1 MNETLN
7 SSAVGGGLVGA
18 LAAMR
23 DKGKPPHSVRV
34 LNSWIDRTANELK
47 IDKGGRLAW
56 LVAST
61 VVTAKLQCV
70 IDSRGDSRFLMKG
83 GTLLQHRLGLEA
95 RATVDLDGMIRGDL
109 DNFLAAL
116 DVALEEPWGPI
127 SFARTDT
134 EEIRVPGKAHR
145 PRKFDM
151 VLSIRGVVWR
161 KIKVE
166 ISPEEGR
173 AACSGEVFPAPRLEG
188 FGIPTPDKLM
198 GMAMSYQAAQKLH
211 GAAGLHDPEHGYKNL
226 RARDVVDLILIKRL
240 SDETGHPSRFSIREA
255 AEDTFQVRGIE
266 AEAAGRVPL
275 VWPPK
280 LQAYSHWKHDFE
292 VAAQAAGLELTLKE
306 AVAAVNGWIA
316 ELAEAAEGD

>member
-1 MNETLN
+1 MNETLHKPTI
-7 SSAVGGGLVGA
+7 SRDLVGA
-18 LAAMR
+18 MADMR
-23 DKGKPPHSVRV
+23 DKGKPPHSARV
-34 LNSWIDRTANELK
+34 LNSWIDRAENELK

-61 VVTAKLQCV
+61 VVAAKLQCV
-70 IDSRGDSRFLMKG
+70 IDAKGGSRFLMKG
-83 GTLLQHRLGLEA
+83 GTLLQHRLGLET
-95 RATVDLDGMIRGDL
+95 RATTDLDGMIRGDL
-109 DNFLAAL
+109 DNFLLEL
-116 DVALEEPWGPI
+116 DAALEETWGPI
-127 SFARTDT
+127 SFSRTDT
-134 EEIRVPGKAHR
+134 EEIRVPGKVCY
-145 PRKFDM
+145 PRKFEM

-161 KIKVE
+161 RIKVE

-173 AACSGEVFPAPRLEG
+173 AACSGEAFPAPKLEG
-188 FGIPTPDKLM
+188 FGIPTPDKLV

-211 GAAGLHDPEHGYKNL
+211 GAAGMHDPEHGYKNL
-226 RARDVVDLILIKRL
+226 RARDVVDLILVKRL

-292 VAAQAAGLELTLKE
+292 VAAQAAGLELTLEE
-306 AVAAVNGWIA
+306 AVGVVNGWIA